1 MTFASKDAMQEAR
14 DKYQGTCVVE
24 KLSVTVNA
32 KKRRAGK
39 FMTSHAQNSCWP
51 SKKCQRFDW
60 CIIEKNLVGVCNV
73 RDLQLY
79 PHV

>member
-32 KKRRAGK
+32 KKRNVNAKKRRAGK
-39 FMTSHAQNSCWP
+39 VMTSHA
-51 SKKCQRFDW
+51 
-60 CIIEKNLVGVCNV
+60 
-73 RDLQLY
+73 
-79 PHV
+79 

>member
-24 KLSVTVNA
+24 KLSVNAKKRSVNA

-39 FMTSHAQNSCWP
+39 VMTSHA
-51 SKKCQRFDW
+51 
-60 CIIEKNLVGVCNV
+60 
-73 RDLQLY
+73 
-79 PHV
+79 